1 MSNYLIGIIGVVYG
15 VVAIDLYRQGKP
27 DLALMFVGY
36 CIAQWGVLWAA
47 SK

>member
-1 MSNYLIGIIGVVYG
+1 MSNYLIAIIGVVYG
-15 VVAIDLYRQGKP
+15 VVAIDLYRQGKH